1 MSAKKLF
8 DASENVYFYFTLYF
22 TFNNN
27 PSAVTY
33 FIPNWCIKYETRDVL
48 KIVLKFWQIWA

>member
-1 MSAKKLF
+1 MSPKKLF
-8 DASENVYFYFTLYF
+8 DASKNVYFYFTLYF

-48 KIVLKFWQIWA
+48 KIVLKFWQI